1 MKQRMNREKI
11 FSRKQRMVPYE
22 TKSRHLI
29 SYFLAN
35 EHAQHSANKKQK
47 QNNCYSFVTFLCA
60 LTYFVSTKLSL
71 FKSYGLWK
79 RNAGLD
85 GDAVYFVV
93 NQARWQDRDQKIYYV
108 THKWIYPRKCEMT
121 KSIFDSRLFPDSFRR
136 DHEDWGE
143 REKHWVNPKE
153 NDDGH
158 DTSLGYQWW

>member
-1 MKQRMNREKI
+1 MSCQERIMDWIQFFHVSVFWRNEI
-11 FSRKQRMVPYE
+11 LQGGCLVANNWPMQNQQNV
-22 TKSRHLI
+22 HLNWN
-29 SYFLAN
+29 Y
-35 EHAQHSANKKQK
+35 K
-47 QNNCYSFVTFLCA
+47 

-121 KSIFDSRLFPDSFRR
+121 KSIFDSRLFPDSSRPR

-153 NDDGH
+153 NGDGH